1 MSQLKKKTLIIS
13 SDIIDAKMAGPGIR
27 YWNFAIEL
35 SKYTDV
41 TLLCPNECALD
52 AKFKIKQISSS
63 TLKEELTTANSVILQ
78 GVTLWQYPFIK
89 KSKVPI
95 VVDLYDPFMFENF
108 EVEKSSANVN
118 QLHLSSLTI
127 ILDQLSAGD
136 YFICASEKQRDLW
149 IGMLTAI
156 NRVNAKE
163 YKINSGLEHLIG
175 VVPFGIPIDEP
186 IHNTNVLK
194 GVVPGIYQ
202 EDKVLLWGGGIW
214 DWLDPIT
221 AIKALHIL
229 SLKRNDIKLFF
240 MGIKHPNSQVPISK
254 KTLESIALSDSL
266 DLTNKFVFFNDWV
279 EYGLRQNYLL
289 EADIGLNVHRNHI
302 ETRYSFRTRI
312 LDYMWCELPIVTN
325 DGDVMSDLVEKHG
338 IGEVVHINNENILAS
353 TLESMLDTDVLQNY
367 KIGFK
372 EIKDIYLWENCIS
385 PLKEFC
391 LSPVKSNG
399 KSEMLK
405 VKGLYNIYNIRIQK
419 LYKYIL
425 KGDFKIIL
433 KKILGNKTT

>member
-1 MSQLKKKTLIIS
+1 MRKKTLIIS
-13 SDIIDAKMAGPGIR
+13 SDIIEAKMAGPGIR

-35 SKYTDV
+35 SKHTDV
-41 TLLCPNECALD
+41 TLLCPNECTLN
-52 AKFKIKQISSS
+52 AKFSIKQISLS
-63 TLKEELTTANSVILQ
+63 TLKEELKTADSVILQ
-78 GVTLWQYPFIK
+78 GITLWQYPFIK
-89 KSKVPI
+89 KAKVPT

-108 EVEKSSANVN
+108 EVEKDSVNVN

-127 ILDQLSAGD
+127 ILDQLAAGD

-156 NRVNAKE
+156 NRINAKE
-163 YKINSGLEHLIG
+163 YKINSSLEHLIG
-175 VVPFGIPIDEP
+175 VVPFGITVDEP
-186 IHNTNVLK
+186 IHNKNVLK
-194 GVVPGIYQ
+194 GVFPGINQ
-202 EDKVLLWGGGIW
+202 DDKVLLWGGGIW

-221 AIKALHIL
+221 AIKAVHVL

-266 DLTNKFVFFNDWV
+266 NLTNKFVFFNEWV
-279 EYGLRQNYLL
+279 EYDQRQNFLL
-289 EADIGLNVHRNHI
+289 EADIGLNVHKNHI
-302 ETRYSFRTRI
+302 ETRYAFRTRI

-325 DGDVMSDLVEKHG
+325 DGDVMSELVEKHN
-338 IGEVVHINNENILAS
+338 IGEVIHISNEKNLAS
-353 TLESMLDTDVLQNY
+353 TLELMLDKNVLTNY

-372 EIKDIYLWENCIS
+372 EIKDIYIWENCIS

-391 LSPVKSNG
+391 MNPVKSHG
-399 KSEMLK
+399 KSQMLK
-405 VKGLYNIYNIRIQK
+405 VKGLYNVNYIRLQK

-425 KGDFKIIL
+425 KGDFRIIL
-433 KKILGNKTT
+433 KKIFENKTT

>member
-1 MSQLKKKTLIIS
+1 
-13 SDIIDAKMAGPGIR
+13 MAGPGIR
-27 YWNFAIEL
+27 YWNFAKEL
-35 SKYTDV
+35 SKHTDV
-41 TLLCPNECALD
+41 TLLCPNECVLE
-52 AKFKIKQISSS
+52 AKFKIKQISSPI
-63 TLKEELTTANSVILQ
+63 LKEELTRADSVILQ

-108 EVEKSSANVN
+108 EVEKHSANAN

-127 ILDQLSAGD
+127 ILDQLAAGD

-156 NRVNAKE
+156 NRINAKE

-175 VVPFGIPIDEP
+175 VVPFGIPMDEP
-186 IHNTNVLK
+186 VHNTNVLK
-194 GVVPGIYQ
+194 GVFPGINQ
-202 EDKVLLWGGGIW
+202 DDKVLLWGGGIW

-240 MGIKHPNSQVPISK
+240 MGIKHPNSQVPVSK

-279 EYGLRQNYLL
+279 EYDLRQNYLL
-289 EADIGLNVHRNHI
+289 EADIGLNVHKNHI

-325 DGDVMSDLVEKHG
+325 DGDVMSELVEKHG
-338 IGEVVHINNENILAS
+338 IGEVIHFNNENNLAV
-353 TLESMLDTDVLQNY
+353 TLESMLDANVLQNY
-367 KIGFK
+367 KNGFE
-372 EIKDIYLWENCIS
+372 EIKKIYLWENCIS
-385 PLKEFC
+385 PLKDFC
-391 LSPVKSNG
+391 LNPVKSNG
-399 KSEMLK
+399 ISEMLK
-405 VKGLYNIYNIRIQK
+405 VKGLYNINNIRIQK

-433 KKILGNKTT
+433 KKLFRNKTT